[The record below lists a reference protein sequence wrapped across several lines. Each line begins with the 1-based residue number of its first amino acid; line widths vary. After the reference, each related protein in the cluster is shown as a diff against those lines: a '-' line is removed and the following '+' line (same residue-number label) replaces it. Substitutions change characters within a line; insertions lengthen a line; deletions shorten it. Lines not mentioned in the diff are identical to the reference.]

1 MSIDTSIDWNIDRKV
16 VNMGFTK
23 QYGIVGVMAAG
34 LLFGACSEEQGW
46 AVPEVQKEGYAFDRA
61 PIDRNSVRAPSATGT
76 ELLVNGDFETGDLS
90 GWQAVALGDGF
101 WAAFDELYIPLSGLA
116 PEPPFEG
123 AFGAIS
129 DPGGPG
135 DLYLSQDVTL
145 GEGTATLSFA
155 EKIDNLAEE
164 YDPQLQFYTVE
175 IVEPGGEPGQEPVL
189 ATLFST
195 QPGDPAHT
203 PYTVREFDIS
213 AFAGQTIR
221 LRFRVHSELFFF
233 NVRLDNVSIIAG
245 DGGGGGGGGGGDL
258 GCTVALEGNPGSAS
272 VGAPF
277 VLEMDLAN
285 TGSAFGAAVGVFLL
299 MDGDIL
305 PLVSEEGVSL
315 AEGFAV
321 VDFPIYSTLALPSLP
336 SSVGFLVTV
345 YDEQSGGL
353 LCSDVTVVG
362 VDATVSASEEASM
375 EELADSYARSLDPAD
390 SVFGAPLQQSPLDG
404 AVLLPFG
411 N

>member
-1 MSIDTSIDWNIDRKV
+1 MIGV
-16 VNMGFTK
+16 V
-23 QYGIVGVMAAG
+23 AAS

-46 AVPEVQKEGYAFDRA
+46 KAKEAQKDGYAYERI
-61 PIDRNSVRAPSATGT
+61 PIDRNAVRAPSATGT
-76 ELLVNGDFETGDLS
+76 ELIVNGGFETGNLD
-90 GWQAVALGDGF
+90 GWEITVIDDGF
-101 WAAFDELYIPLSGLA
+101 WTAFDEFYFPSSGLGA
-116 PEPPFEG
+116 EPPFEG
-123 AFGAIS
+123 VFGAIS
-129 DPGGPG
+129 DQNGPG
-135 DLYLSQDVTL
+135 DIILFQDITL
-145 GEGTATLSFA
+145 GAGAATLSFA
-155 EKIDNLAEE
+155 EKIDNMAGE
-164 YDPQLQFYTVE
+164 YDPQLQFYKVE
-175 IVEPGGEPGQEPVL
+175 IVEPGEPGQEPVL

-213 AFAGQTIR
+213 QFAGQTIR
-221 LRFRVHSELFFF
+221 LRFHVHDELFYF
-233 NVRLDNVSIIAG
+233 NVSLDNVSVIAG
-245 DGGGGGGGGGGDL
+245 DDGGGGGEL
-258 GCTVALEGNPGSAS
+258 ACAVALEGRPGSAS

-285 TGSAFGAAVGVFLL
+285 TASAFDAAVGVFLL
-299 MDGDIL
+299 IDGDIV
-305 PLVSEEGVSL
+305 PLVSEENVSL

-336 SSVGFLVTV
+336 PGVGFLVTV

-362 VDATVSASEEASM
+362 VDATVSASEQTTM

-390 SVFGAPLQQSPLDG
+390 AVFEESLRQSPLGG
-404 AVLLPFG
+404 AVVLPFG